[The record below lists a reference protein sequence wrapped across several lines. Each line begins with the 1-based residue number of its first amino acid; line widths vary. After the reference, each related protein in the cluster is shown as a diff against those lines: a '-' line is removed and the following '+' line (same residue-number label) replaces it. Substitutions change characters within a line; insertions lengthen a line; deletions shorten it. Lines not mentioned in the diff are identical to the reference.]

1 MKLLVMLLTFQHLL
15 LLGVLSFSRSP
26 EIGLSPD
33 VNISRQ
39 CAGNMNQLVIQDMD
53 ALLSLY
59 AAWSNTPNILTQ
71 LPQWTPNIP
80 SNDSC
85 YSPCYDRWYGVMCDS
100 FRLYVIA
107 LELIDRNLQGPLD
120 PAIGN
125 LSQLEILT
133 ISNNP
138 GLVGPLPSTIGQL
151 QSLVLL
157 DLHNNSLNG
166 TIPVLSGLT
175 SLNELLLNGNAL
187 TGQLA
192 DVFQNLGSNTINNVS
207 TELLTLDL
215 SSNRLTGVFNIS
227 TICESFLLIQQLN
240 LSRNQLNGT
249 LDFRQ
254 LSSTIGVSVPILDL
268 SFNNFSGDLL
278 TINNSKT
285 NLASFEVLLLNNNQL
300 TGDFPNLTLA
310 TDLTTLNLSTN
321 KLSGSLPPSIWASP
335 NIIVLDLSE
344 NNFSNNLPNLPVV
357 KESIFICPESLTNLN
372 LAGNSLNGS
381 FPSELLNCS
390 TKLQVINCD
399 GNAFSGALNMNVNT
413 SALSGELS
421 MVNNDISELIP
432 SWESGRYSPVLLG
445 GNPICKAISNGGPNN
460 EFIVYDNP
468 SQNENFYPQ
477 LNCRYNSSQPFIIR
491 DICSSHKAVWILST
505 TLPFS
510 FAIICGFI
518 LWKYY
523 MQTLDLRKTK
533 KEIAKLEVQ
542 PILYTYTELRA
553 ITNNFH
559 GDNELGK
566 GSFGVVYKGTFPDG
580 RHVAVKCMRNSPKGV
595 AEFLNE
601 VKAIT
606 GISHINLVKLE
617 GYCVRGEKVILVY
630 EYVENKDLH
639 EALCKHAGETK
650 NALISKWLTRFKIC
664 VGIARGLAYLHEEV
678 TPRIIHRDIKLK
690 NILLDKEWNPKIA
703 DFGTVQLFPDDITN
717 LCMSR
722 SMVAGT
728 RGYMAPE
735 INKTSCHRINEKV
748 DVYSFGIVVLEIISG
763 REREDFS
770 QRFRPEEK
778 HLCDWA
784 FSLEKDNKLLDLVDK
799 TLEKPTNLEQQ
810 QMQSVAKVTL
820 LCVQP
825 NPENRPSMSNVLE
838 MLLAEKIP
846 SVPQTGGTVIP
857 IGIEIGSTTTISD
870 PKRC

>member
-1 MKLLVMLLTFQHLL
+1 GRLDPAI
-15 LLGVLSFSRSP
+15 GNLSQ
-26 EIGLSPD
+26 LS
-33 VNISRQ
+33 
-39 CAGNMNQLVIQDMD
+39 
-53 ALLSLY
+53 
-59 AAWSNTPNILTQ
+59 T
-71 LPQWTPNIP
+71 
-80 SNDSC
+80 
-85 YSPCYDRWYGVMCDS
+85 
-100 FRLYVIA
+100 

-125 LSQLEILT
+125 LSELVILT

-138 GLVGPLPSTIGQL
+138 GLVGPLPSTIGDL

-175 SLNELLLNGNAL
+175 SLNEL
-187 TGQLA
+187 
-192 DVFQNLGSNTINNVS
+192 
-207 TELLTLDL
+207 
-215 SSNRLTGVFNIS
+215 
-227 TICESFLLIQQLN
+227 
-240 LSRNQLNGT
+240 
-249 LDFRQ
+249 
-254 LSSTIGVSVPILDL
+254 DL
-268 SFNNFSGDLL
+268 SF
-278 TINNSKT
+278 
-285 NLASFEVLLLNNNQL
+285 
-300 TGDFPNLTLA
+300 
-310 TDLTTLNLSTN
+310 N

-335 NIIVLDLSE
+335 SISVLDLSE

-357 KESIFICPESLTNLN
+357 NESIFICPKSLTNLN
-372 LAGNSLNGS
+372 LAGNALNGS

-399 GNAFSGALNMNVNT
+399 GNAFSGALNVNVNT
-413 SALSGELS
+413 SALLGELS

-432 SWESGRYSPVLLG
+432 PWESGIYSPVLLG
-445 GNPICKAISNGGPNN
+445 GNPICKAISNGSPNN
-460 EFIVYDNP
+460 EFIVHDNP
-468 SQNENFYPQ
+468 SQNEFYPQ

-491 DICSSHKAVWILST
+491 DIRGSHKVVWILST

-523 MQTLDLRKTK
+523 MQTLVLRKTK

-542 PILYTYTELRA
+542 PILYTYNELRA
-553 ITNNFH
+553 ITNNFD

-566 GSFGVVYKGTFPDG
+566 GSFDSIVLQGTFPDG
-580 RHVAVKCMRNSPKGV
+580 RHVAVKCMRNSLKGV

-606 GISHINLVKLE
+606 GISHKNLVKLK
-617 GYCVRGEKVILVY
+617 GYCVRDEKVILVY

-639 EALCKHAGETK
+639 EALFNHTEQTK
-650 NALISKWLTRFKIC
+650 NALISKWSTRFKIC
-664 VGIARGLAYLHEEV
+664 MGIARGLTYLHEEV

-690 NILLDKEWNPKIA
+690 NILLDKKWNPKIA

-717 LCMSR
+717 LSMSK
-722 SMVAGT
+722 SMLAGT

-735 INKTSCHRINEKV
+735 INKTSCHHHINEKV

-763 REREDFS
+763 RQREDFS

-784 FSLEKDNKLLDLVDK
+784 FSLEKDNKLWDLVDK
-799 TLEKPTNLEQQ
+799 TLEKATNLELQ
-810 QMQSVAKVTL
+810 QMLSVTKVAL

-846 SVPQTGGTVIP
+846 SVPQTGETVVP
-857 IGIEIGSTTTISD
+857 IGIEMSSTISD
-870 PKRC
+870 STRGRFLYEWVLLREGHQRHEPEGVLKPQEDA